1 MLDGL
6 AAQTTR
12 PDAVIVVDNASTD
25 HTREVLD
32 AAGTEPAAPGDP
44 TATRTSAAPAAS
56 TSACEAAY
64 EQGFDRIW
72 LMDDDVVPG
81 PRLPRRADGRQD
93 EPTA

>member
-6 AAQTTR
+6 AAQTHR

-32 AAGTEPAAPGDP
+32 APHRPAAAASSTPR
-44 TATRTSAAPAAS
+44 RTSAAPAAS

-64 EQGFDRIW
+64 DAGLRPD
-72 LMDDDVVPG
+72 L
-81 PRLPRRADGRQD
+81 ADGSNTYFYALVYWFGYD
-93 EPTA
+93 IAG